1 MASQVHDGGT
11 QVAPAA
17 RIWRALQSR
26 YVLGGGYA
34 LAAFL
39 TAIAILLAA
48 SPPETGP
55 LAPASKNIL
64 AVLAFNLVLILALAA
79 QVGWQIVALLR
90 ARSSD
95 AAARLHLRFVTL
107 FALAAV
113 APAMVVALFYTVLVN
128 RGVENWFSERVQTV
142 VENSAT
148 VMRSYVEDQTRF
160 VEEHVF
166 LMAQDLNRAAPALQ
180 ASPVTFS
187 HFLGYQASYHAF
199 PAAYLI
205 DREGRILARAE
216 AVDAPKFVAPPQ
228 SGFAAVDEDAVI
240 FVSTDLTRAL
250 YKLSAYPD
258 AYLYVTRP
266 VQKGIVTQL
275 QDASNSVTA
284 YREAAESR
292 QRIQRVFALS
302 YMETA
307 MLVLVGA
314 VWLGMGAARAI
325 SAPVGRLVQAAG
337 RVAGGDLDVRLD
349 ADRDPDEL
357 AVLSRA
363 FNSMTHDLQA
373 QQAALKRAGDE
384 AEERRQFIE
393 TVLSEVSAGVIGLDA
408 DGRVSAINRQAIALL
423 DLTSG
428 EIHGRKLA
436 EVAPELVVI
445 AEHGDIAGEAE
456 EEVDVVRSRETHRLR
471 VRASRSEGGLVLT
484 FDDITRLVSAQ
495 RNAAWRD
502 VARRIAHEI
511 KNPLTPIQLSAER
524 LRRKFRKDVAEED
537 LETFDRCTDTIV
549 RQVDGIGRMV
559 DEFSSFAR
567 MPAPKFA
574 DQDGAELLRAA
585 VFAQRVASPDISVEL
600 AEPVPEVTL
609 VADGRMLTQALTN
622 VLKNAAEAVSARTGA
637 SPDPKG
643 RIVARLMSDD
653 QGVQIEI
660 EDNGVGL
667 PDKDRDRLTEP
678 YVTTREKGTGL
689 GLAIVKRILEDHGG
703 ELILTDSVQG
713 QGARAILKLPT
724 TARAKSLTASEPSQ
738 DRAQDAGVM

>member
-1 MASQVHDGGT
+1 MAFLSHDGGPHAT
-11 QVAPAA
+11 PAA
-17 RIWRALQSR
+17 RFWRALQSR

-39 TAIAILLAA
+39 TAVAILLAA

-64 AVLAFNLVLILALAA
+64 AILGLNLVLILALAA
-79 QVGWQIVALLR
+79 QVGFRVATLLR
-90 ARSSD
+90 ARSVD
-95 AAARLHLRFVTL
+95 PAARLHVRFVTL

-148 VMRSYVEDQTRF
+148 VMRSYVDDQTRF
-160 VEEHVF
+160 VDSHVSA
-166 LMAQDLNRAAPALQ
+166 MAEDLNRAAPALQ
-180 ASPVTFS
+180 TSPVTFS
-187 HFLGYQASYHAF
+187 HFLAYQASYHAF
-199 PAAYLI
+199 PAVYLI
-205 DREGRILARAE
+205 DGDGRILARAE
-216 AVDAPKFVAPPQ
+216 AVDAPGFLAPPAA
-228 SGFAAVDEDAVI
+228 GFKAADEGVI
-240 FVSTDLTRAL
+240 YVSTNLTRAL

-266 VQKGIVTQL
+266 VQAGIVDQL
-275 QDASNSVTA
+275 HDADRAVTA

-292 QRIQRVFALS
+292 ARIQRVFALS
-302 YMETA
+302 YIETA
-307 MLVLVGA
+307 LLVLVGA
-314 VWLGMGAARAI
+314 IWLGMGAASAI

-337 RVAGGDLDVRLD
+337 RVAGGDLDARVD
-349 ADRDPDEL
+349 TSRDPEEL

-363 FNSMTHDLQA
+363 FNSMTHDLQV

-393 TVLSEVSAGVIGLDA
+393 TVLAEVSAGVIGLDGE
-408 DGRVSAINRQAIALL
+408 GRISAINRQARLLL
-423 DLTSG
+423 DLPEG
-428 EIHGRKLA
+428 EMAGASLA
-436 EVAPELVVI
+436 QAAPEFVAI
-445 AEHGDIAGEAE
+445 AERADAAGEAE
-456 EEVDVVRSRETHRLR
+456 EEVDLARARETHRLR

-524 LRRKFRKDVAEED
+524 LRRKFRKNVAEED

-574 DQDGAELLRAA
+574 EQDGAELVRAA
-585 VFAQRVASPDISVEL
+585 VFAQRVASPDIDVDL
-600 AEPVPEVTL
+600 LDPVPQVTL
-609 VADGRMLTQALTN
+609 LADGRMLAQALTN
-622 VLKNAAEAVSARTGA
+622 VLKNASEAVSARTA
-637 SPDPKG
+637 VRAEPRG
-643 RIVARLMSDD
+643 RITTRLVSDE
-653 QGVQIEI
+653 QGVQVIV

-703 ELILTDSVQG
+703 ELILGDAASG
-713 QGARAILKLPT
+713 QGAQAVLKLPAA
-724 TARAKSLTASEPSQ
+724 ARTRSSAAQPEP
-738 DRAQDAGVM
+738 AQDAGVM

>member
-1 MASQVHDGGT
+1 MAFLSHDRGQGG
-11 QVAPAA
+11 APAA
-17 RIWRALQSR
+17 RFWRALQSR

-39 TAIAILLAA
+39 TAVAILLAA

-64 AVLAFNLVLILALAA
+64 FILGLNLVLILALAV
-79 QVGWQIVALLR
+79 QVGLRVWALLR
-90 ARSSD
+90 ARSTD
-95 AAARLHLRFVTL
+95 PAARLHVRFVTL

-142 VENSAT
+142 VENSAA

-160 VEEHVF
+160 VEDHVS
-166 LMAQDLNRAAPALQ
+166 LMAVDLNRAAPALQ

-187 HFLGYQASYHAF
+187 HFLAYQASYHAF

-216 AVDAPKFVAPPQ
+216 AVDAPGFLAPPA
-228 SGFAAVDEDAVI
+228 SSFDAADEDGVI
-240 FVSTDLTRAL
+240 SVSPNLTRAL
-250 YKLSAYPD
+250 YRLSAYPD

-266 VQKGIVTQL
+266 VQAGIVSQL
-275 QDASNSVTA
+275 HDADRAVAA

-302 YMETA
+302 YIETA

-314 VWLGMGAARAI
+314 VWLGMGAAGAI
-325 SAPVGRLVQAAG
+325 SGPVGRLVQAAG
-337 RVAGGDLDVRLD
+337 RVAGGDLDVRVD
-349 ADRDPDEL
+349 TSKDPEEI

-393 TVLSEVSAGVIGLDA
+393 TVLAEVSAGVIGLDA
-408 DGRVSAINRQAIALL
+408 NGEISAANRQARVLL
-423 DLTSG
+423 DLPEGQIRGSRLVDLAPEFVAIADQARSSG
-428 EIHGRKLA
+428 EF
-436 EVAPELVVI
+436 
-445 AEHGDIAGEAE
+445 E
-456 EEVDVVRSRETHRLR
+456 EEVDVARARETHRLR
-471 VRASRSEGGLVLT
+471 VRASRFEGGLVLT

-524 LRRKFRKDVAEED
+524 LRRKFRKVVAEED

-574 DQDGAELLRAA
+574 RQDAAELLRAA
-585 VFAQRVASPDISVEL
+585 VFAQRVATPDIDVEL
-600 AEPVPEVTL
+600 LDPVPQVSL
-609 VADGRMLTQALTN
+609 MADGRMLAQALTN
-622 VLKNAAEAVSARTGA
+622 VLKNASEAVAARTA
-637 SPDPKG
+637 AEPDLGG
-643 RIVARLMSDD
+643 RITARLSSDEH
-653 QGVQIEI
+653 GVEFIV

-703 ELILTDSVQG
+703 ELILADAAEG
-713 QGARAILKLPT
+713 QGARAILKLPVAAPTRPAVGPEQAT
-724 TARAKSLTASEPSQ
+724 T
-738 DRAQDAGVM
+738 QDAGVM